1 MGERVSEDKEVSAV
15 EQQITFGVA
24 LVEAD
29 ATRRQGLAVQLGE
42 GLDTAT
48 FASLGELQKEL
59 TPGVPVVVV
68 LGPSFGLPDQ
78 LQQVEW
84 LARTW
89 SDLGLVLVVDEL
101 STTVL
106 QQALRAGVKDVLATP
121 DRAQLIWAVERVADS
136 LQGAVVP
143 SLVLASPLSDTP
155 GMVTTVFS
163 AKGGSGTS
171 VIATNL
177 AVTLARRS
185 SGTVAMLDADLQFG
199 DVAVM
204 LKTSLEHSIADA
216 AAAGDRLDPQLLQS
230 LMVRHEPSG
239 LLVLPAPTEPAL
251 AEKISAD
258 DVRRIVEVLRT
269 FCDHIVVDTAARF
282 DDVVLALLDLSDEV
296 LLVSGMEVPGV
307 KNLKLA
313 VQTLR
318 LLDLPVSKLKLV
330 LVRSN
335 TKVQMEVRDIERAL
349 ALKAATVIPHDTVVP
364 VSLNKCVPVVIDAP
378 RSSVTKSLEAL
389 ADTFVPV
396 SDQGKRRRHSMIP
409 GRA

>member
-1 MGERVSEDKEVSAV
+1 MSAV
-15 EQQITFGVA
+15 EQQITFGIA

-29 ATRRQGLAVQLGE
+29 ATRRHGLAVQLGE

-68 LGPSFGLPDQ
+68 LGPSFGVSGQ
-78 LQQVEW
+78 LEQVEW

-106 QQALRAGVKDVLATP
+106 QQALRAGVKDVLASP

-143 SLVLASPLSDTP
+143 SLILAPPLSDTP

-185 SGTVAMLDADLQFG
+185 SGTVALVDADLQFG

-318 LLDLPVSKLKLV
+318 QLDLPVSKLKLV

>member
-1 MGERVSEDKEVSAV
+1 MSAV
-15 EQQITFGVA
+15 EQTITFGVA
-24 LVEAD
+24 VVEAD
-29 ATRRQGLAVQLGE
+29 ATRRQALAVKLGE

-48 FASLGELQKEL
+48 FASLAALQLELN
-59 TPGVPVVVV
+59 PGVPVVVV
-68 LGPSFGLPDQ
+68 LGPSFGLPHE
-78 LQQVEW
+78 LEPVEW

-101 STTVL
+101 STAVL
-106 QQALRAGVKDVLATP
+106 QQALRAGVKDVLASP
-121 DRAQLIWAVERVADS
+121 DRAQLTWAVERVADS
-136 LQGAVVP
+136 IQVDVAPALI
-143 SLVLASPLSDTP
+143 LAPPLSDTP
-155 GMVTTVFS
+155 GKVTTVFS

-171 VIATNL
+171 VIAANL

-185 SGTVAMLDADLQFG
+185 SGTVALVDADLQFG

-204 LKTSLEHSIADA
+204 LRSSLEHSIADA
-216 AAAGDRLDPQLLQS
+216 AAAGERLDPQLLQS

-239 LLVLPAPTEPAL
+239 LLVLPAPIEPAL
-251 AEKISAD
+251 AEKVGAD

-282 DDVVLALLDLSDEV
+282 DDVVLALLDTSDEIM
-296 LLVSGMEVPGV
+296 LVAGMEVPGV

-318 LLDLPVSKLKLV
+318 LLDMSDGKLKLV

-349 ALKAATVIPHDTVVP
+349 ALKVAAVVPHDTVVP

-378 RSSVTKSLEAL
+378 RSSVTKSIETL
-389 ADTFVPV
+389 ADGFLPGV
-396 SDQGKRRRHSMIP
+396 DEGKKRRRSMIP